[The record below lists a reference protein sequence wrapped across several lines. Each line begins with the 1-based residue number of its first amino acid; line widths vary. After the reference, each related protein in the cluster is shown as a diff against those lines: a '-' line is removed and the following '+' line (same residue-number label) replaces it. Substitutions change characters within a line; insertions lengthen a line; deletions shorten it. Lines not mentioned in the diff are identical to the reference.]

1 MAEIL
6 EVNTAESKLMDDEV
20 VFGNLIKLTKDFE
33 TEVAATK
40 EKVKITKGTRGV
52 ITSATPVR
60 RQVGGDPIVLLEN
73 GYYVPLTTD
82 GKQAIHFK
90 ENSDFDL
97 NGCAAWIAN
106 SLVKDLKLSDD
117 EMSKLKE
124 ATGVYEKL
132 GDVVMESIA
141 KSLCDLGFAADK
153 S

>member
-6 EVNTAESKLMDDEV
+6 EINTAESKLPDDGV

-33 TEVAATK
+33 TEVTATK
-40 EKVKITKGTRGV
+40 AKVKITEGTRGV
-52 ITSATPVR
+52 ITSATPIR
-60 RQVGGDPIVLLEN
+60 RRVCGNPIVLLEN
-73 GYYVPLTTD
+73 GYYVPLTID
-82 GKQAIHFK
+82 GKRAIHFK

-117 EMSKLKE
+117 EMGKLKE
-124 ATGVYEKL
+124 ATGVYDKL
-132 GDVVMESIA
+132 GDVVTESIA